1 MVYFVWLEGSGTMG
15 MKVPIQENAVYS
27 REEVAELLGVSLS
40 TIKRLVQTGQLEV
53 SKPNGIRRV
62 FIRGSSV
69 LRMLEQTRLEYAQ

>member
-1 MVYFVWLEGSGTMG
+1 
-15 MKVPIQENAVYS
+15 
-27 REEVAELLGVSLS
+27 
-40 TIKRLVQTGQLEV
+40 V